1 MGLLAS
7 VATGIID
14 EDNPNLQSTADVMDE
29 FRRNQEQQARL
40 HHQLSELEKRRGRAV
55 DYADE
60 LSFIVAYTARIYN
73 SAMEKAFE
81 ARVIFDR
88 ATSVASDAWKEA
100 HRIQGK
106 YFDLSKSFALGEEEL
121 MLLRD
126 RIRAPKDP
134 MEEL

>member
-1 MGLLAS
+1 MDLLAS

-14 EDNPNLQSTADVMDE
+14 EDNPNLRSTADVMDE
-29 FRRNQEQQARL
+29 FWRKQEQQARL

-55 DYADE
+55 EYADE

-73 SAMEKAFE
+73 AAMEKAFE

-88 ATSVASDAWKEA
+88 ATSVASDACKEA